1 MNKNAKKSVEI
12 KSLCDKIL
20 NFKMSE
26 ISEQKS
32 ASLANKKSKNI
43 PKNPLEDIKKTL
55 TQINNLLKKET
66 NLSKNQKD
74 IFVFLSDKGLEKLTE
89 MIKMDNEEISKLSFL
104 CLINILYKND
114 ILVNIY
120 CEKYGFNPLGNVI
133 CINWLPKIF
142 EEKITLSLELLQDI
156 QDSAEHYKQNTKYW
170 KWPNNEKYNDNN
182 IPDPHKYLL
191 GFVHKESENILND
204 DSGKKQIGE
213 RKLSKYE
220 KDAID
225 ILEEKEDK
233 NNNNDNNNNDN

>member
-1 MNKNAKKSVEI
+1 MNKNGKKTVEI
-12 KSLCDKIL
+12 KSLCDKIM
-20 NFKMSE
+20 NFKIHE
-26 ISEQKS
+26 ISEQK
-32 ASLANKKSKNI
+32 ASSFVNKKSKNSS
-43 PKNPLEDIKKTL
+43 KTSLEEIKKTL
-55 TQINNLLKKET
+55 IQINSHLKKES

-89 MIKMDNEEISKLSFL
+89 MIKMDNEEISKLSFQ

-120 CEKYGFNPLGNVI
+120 CEKYGFNPVGNVI

-142 EEKITLSLELLQDI
+142 EEKISLSLELLQDI
-156 QDSAEHYKQNTKYW
+156 QNSAENYKQNTKYW

-191 GFVHKESENILND
+191 GFVHKESENVIND
-204 DSGKKQIGE
+204 DSGKKLNNE

-220 KDAID
+220 KEAIE
-225 ILEEKEDK
+225 ILEED
-233 NNNNDNNNNDN
+233 

>member
-26 ISEQKS
+26 ISEPKS
-32 ASLANKKSKNI
+32 ASLVNKKSKNI
-43 PKNPLEDIKKTL
+43 SKNPLEDIKKTL

-142 EEKITLSLELLQDI
+142 EEKISLSLELLQDI

-191 GFVHKESENILND
+191 GFVHKESENVISDENEKKLNN
-204 DSGKKQIGE
+204 E

-220 KDAID
+220 KEAIE
-225 ILEEKEDK
+225 ILEEEE
-233 NNNNDNNNNDN
+233 

>member
-20 NFKMSE
+20 NFKISE
-26 ISEQKS
+26 ISDQKS
-32 ASLANKKSKNI
+32 TSQANKKSKNTS
-43 PKNPLEDIKKTL
+43 KNSLEEIKKTL
-55 TQINNLLKKET
+55 TQINNLLKKES

-120 CEKYGFNPLGNVI
+120 CEKYGFNPVGNVI

-142 EEKITLSLELLQDI
+142 EEKISLTLELLQDI

-170 KWPNNEKYNDNN
+170 KWPNNDKYNDNN
-182 IPDPHKYLL
+182 IPDPHKQLL
-191 GFVHKESENILND
+191 GFVHKENENVLND
-204 DSGKKQIGE
+204 DNEKKQNNE
-213 RKLSKYE
+213 RILSKYE
-220 KDAID
+220 KEVID
-225 ILEEKEDK
+225 ILEGE
-233 NNNNDNNNNDN
+233 NNNDN

>member
-20 NFKMSE
+20 NFKISE
-26 ISEQKS
+26 ISDQKS
-32 ASLANKKSKNI
+32 TSQTNKKSKNAS
-43 PKNPLEDIKKTL
+43 KNSLEEIKKTL
-55 TQINNLLKKET
+55 TQINNLLKKES

-120 CEKYGFNPLGNVI
+120 CEKYGFNPVGNVI

-142 EEKITLSLELLQDI
+142 EEKISLTLELLQDI

-170 KWPNNEKYNDNN
+170 KWPNNDKYNDNN

-191 GFVHKESENILND
+191 GFVHKENENVLND
-204 DSGKKQIGE
+204 DNEKKQNNE
-213 RKLSKYE
+213 RTLSKYE
-220 KDAID
+220 KEVID
-225 ILEEKEDK
+225 ILEGE
-233 NNNNDNNNNDN
+233 NNNDN

>member
-26 ISEQKS
+26 ISEHKS
-32 ASLANKKSKNI
+32 SSFANKKSKNI

-142 EEKITLSLELLQDI
+142 EEKISLSLELLQDI

-204 DSGKKQIGE
+204 DSGKKQSSE

-225 ILEEKEDK
+225 ILEDKEDK
-233 NNNNDNNNNDN
+233 NNNNDNNNDN

>member
-32 ASLANKKSKNI
+32 ASLSNKKSKNI
-43 PKNPLEDIKKTL
+43 SKNPLEDIKKTL

-204 DSGKKQIGE
+204 DSGKKQSSE

-225 ILEEKEDK
+225 ILEENEDK
-233 NNNNDNNNNDN
+233 SNNNDNNNDN

>member
-20 NFKMSE
+20 NFKMNE

-142 EEKITLSLELLQDI
+142 EEKISLSLELLQDI
-156 QDSAEHYKQNTKYW
+156 QDSAENYKQNTKYW

-191 GFVHKESENILND
+191 GFVHKESENVISDENE
-204 DSGKKQIGE
+204 KKSNNE

-220 KDAID
+220 KEAIE
-225 ILEEKEDK
+225 ILEEE
-233 NNNNDNNNNDN
+233 

>member
-20 NFKMSE
+20 NFKISE
-26 ISEQKS
+26 ISDQKS
-32 ASLANKKSKNI
+32 TSQANKKSKNTS
-43 PKNPLEDIKKTL
+43 KNSLEEIKKTL
-55 TQINNLLKKET
+55 TQINNLLKKES

-120 CEKYGFNPLGNVI
+120 CEKYGFNPVGNVI

-142 EEKITLSLELLQDI
+142 EEKISLTLELLQDI

-170 KWPNNEKYNDNN
+170 KWPNNDKYNDNN

-191 GFVHKESENILND
+191 GFVHKENENVLND
-204 DSGKKQIGE
+204 DNEKKQNNE
-213 RKLSKYE
+213 RILSKYE
-220 KDAID
+220 KEVID
-225 ILEEKEDK
+225 ILEGE
-233 NNNNDNNNNDN
+233 NNNDN

>member
-20 NFKMSE
+20 NFKISE
-26 ISEQKS
+26 ISDQKS
-32 ASLANKKSKNI
+32 TSQTNKKSKNAS
-43 PKNPLEDIKKTL
+43 KNSLEEIKKTL
-55 TQINNLLKKET
+55 TQINNLLKKES

-120 CEKYGFNPLGNVI
+120 CEKYGFNPVGNVI

-142 EEKITLSLELLQDI
+142 EEKISLTLELLQDI

-170 KWPNNEKYNDNN
+170 KWPNNDKYNDNN

-191 GFVHKESENILND
+191 GFVHKENENVLND
-204 DSGKKQIGE
+204 ESEKKQNNE
-213 RKLSKYE
+213 RILSKYE
-220 KDAID
+220 KEVID
-225 ILEEKEDK
+225 ILEGE
-233 NNNNDNNNNDN
+233 NNNDN

>member
-20 NFKMSE
+20 NFKISE
-26 ISEQKS
+26 ISDQKS
-32 ASLANKKSKNI
+32 TSQTNKKSKNAS
-43 PKNPLEDIKKTL
+43 KNSLEEIKKTL
-55 TQINNLLKKET
+55 TQINNLLKKES

-120 CEKYGFNPLGNVI
+120 CEKYGFNPVGNVI

-142 EEKITLSLELLQDI
+142 EEKISLTLELLQDI
-156 QDSAEHYKQNTKYW
+156 LDSAEHYKQNTKYW
-170 KWPNNEKYNDNN
+170 KWPNNDKYNDNN

-191 GFVHKESENILND
+191 GFIHKENENVLND
-204 DSGKKQIGE
+204 ESEKKQNNE
-213 RKLSKYE
+213 RILSKYE
-220 KDAID
+220 KEVID
-225 ILEEKEDK
+225 ILEGE
-233 NNNNDNNNNDN
+233 NNNDN